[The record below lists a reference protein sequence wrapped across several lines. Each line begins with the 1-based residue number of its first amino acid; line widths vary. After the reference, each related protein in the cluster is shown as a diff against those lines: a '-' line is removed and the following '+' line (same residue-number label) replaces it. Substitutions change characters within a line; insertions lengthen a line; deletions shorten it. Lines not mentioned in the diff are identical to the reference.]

1 MNNKLVNLFLVI
13 FFFSSIVF
21 FSCSENVIENSNNQN
36 TGTLLYERNGLV
48 DSITGT
54 CSTFLIRNIFL
65 DTLNLELYSEIRI
78 EFAAFTDGD
87 LSTLSIYYIQDSTIK
102 LFELN
107 GLEIANTRLVVIPSP
122 NILKDYYL
130 RLKLYSSICTGKLF
144 VLSVRDLKIYGI

>member
-1 MNNKLVNLFLVI
+1 LNNKLVNLFLVI